1 MRKGLSVLLIAAA
14 LFGFYGGA
22 VNLND
27 VLACKDYWEVKG
39 EETTADMNKLE
50 DGVNQLM
57 TEQLV
62 TEILVQENIQ
72 TAAVTAYVSA
82 LNLKGLKV
90 YVALVLFKMVLYACA
105 YSSIVRLCIKTDG
118 QYDGQRRHDD
128 SSAPEHVK
136 RK

>member
-1 MRKGLSVLLIAAA
+1 MDA
-14 LFGFYGGA
+14 YA
-22 VNLND
+22 VTPD
-27 VLACKDYWEVKG
+27 VGRQV
-39 EETTADMNKLE
+39 TAQARV